1 MSDEIKSLADF
12 YGEMSST
19 GLRLQHQFQLQF
31 FPSEAALSVIVAQSS
46 QAAADALRNVSY
58 WVEATAIPGVEL
70 AQAEIKYLG
79 TAMVIPTTTTFA
91 KTITVALRCDAQSL
105 VRNALLAWRN
115 FHSNINLGMNQPLDI
130 ASSGGGN
137 KKIPASSAKL
147 NLYNDDLSAIVESYK
162 LFGAFPTNVAQ
173 MVIDQTASDVA
184 KFDLTLMFQ
193 YFQVGLEG

>member
-12 YGEMSST
+12 YGEIATT

-31 FPSEAALSVIVAQSS
+31 FPSDAARQVIVG
-46 QAAADALRNVSY
+46 QAGNDAADALANVSY
-58 WVEATAIPGVEL
+58 WTEGTTIPGVEL

-79 TAMVIPTTTTFA
+79 TAMVIPTTTTFG
-91 KTITVALRCDAQSL
+91 KTITVSLRCDAKSL
-105 VRNALLAWRN
+105 IRNSLLAWRN
-115 FHSNINLGMNQPLDI
+115 FHSNINLGMNQQLDI

-162 LFGAFPTNVAQ
+162 LFGVFPTNVGP
-173 MVIDQTASDVA
+173 MTIDQTASEVA